1 MFTKLNTGNSP
12 VTGSSSNSPTA
23 GVNFDGSHDH
33 TFSGSGTS
41 GNPSNRGTDSQGS
54 SATNANL
61 PPYYALCYI
70 MKS

>member
-1 MFTKLNTGNSP
+1 MGIGDAHN
-12 VTGSSSNSPTA
+12 
-23 GVNFDGSHDH
+23 H
-33 TFSGSGTS
+33 TFSGTTS
-41 GNPSNRGTDSQGS
+41 TQGG

>member
-1 MFTKLNTGNSP
+1 MSDYEHHYLSYYTNEGYGTNTQ
-12 VTGSSSNSPTA
+12 T
-23 GVNFDGSHDH
+23 VNTDTHNH
-33 TFSGSGTS
+33 TFSGNT
-41 GNPSNRGTDSQGS
+41 GNPSDRGTNTQGS